1 MKLDTT
7 ILCKEVVIM
16 TRYLEIIRLTGL
28 VYSQRNIME
37 SCGGAQETVVTIYD
51 FLCFLHHQ

>member
-1 MKLDTT
+1 
-7 ILCKEVVIM
+7 M